1 MPTCS
6 LSNNKAK
13 VANQIGTKP
22 ASELLFQFGSGQ
34 SAKGPDSE
42 LLSPSTSAKHLIQEW
57 EVDLH
62 GSKLQLELKVN
73 WNPGLSKRDRQMLAL
88 PTHKRGKVNEVLWAI
103 EDLIG
108 PCSSWPDQ
116 ERQFFW
122 MKKLSDVNSLRLTT
136 FCIGNGLPPHLL
148 FQWLRVR
155 GVGFDTNKCFNHLK
169 NTRKGMEAMEVGP
182 KSLFFFDLVMGEH
195 CFMNGLPRNN
205 LTMSVKDPKDQ
216 LSNQNKKLNEPLCC
230 CGEKMSK
237 HGNYCSNGCDYAA
250 PMEKDDQIDMAISS
264 GCECLHKKLIKK
276 RRNERKR

>member
-34 SAKGPDSE
+34 SAKGPESE

-73 WNPGLSKRDRQMLAL
+73 WNPGLSKRERQMLAL

-136 FCIGNGLPPHLL
+136 FCIGNGLPPRLL

-155 GVGFDTNKCFNHLK
+155 GVGFDTNKFFNHLK

-216 LSNQNKKLNEPLCC
+216 LSNQN
-230 CGEKMSK
+230 
-237 HGNYCSNGCDYAA
+237 
-250 PMEKDDQIDMAISS
+250 
-264 GCECLHKKLIKK
+264 
-276 RRNERKR
+276 